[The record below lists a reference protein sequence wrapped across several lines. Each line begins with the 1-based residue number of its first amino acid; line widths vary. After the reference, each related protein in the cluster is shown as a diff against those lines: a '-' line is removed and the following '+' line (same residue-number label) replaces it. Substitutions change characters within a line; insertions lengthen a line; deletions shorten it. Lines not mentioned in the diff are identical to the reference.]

1 MISDERQTTN
11 GPIAGEAAPESSS
24 VAMPAI
30 LMGGQRMRPHPLLI
44 VLSGP
49 SGVGKTTLTRTLVSQ
64 GWPGHIVVTATTR
77 RPRPGEIDGVH
88 YHFYS
93 EAQFRDLIARNELL
107 ERAEV
112 HGNWYGV
119 PAAPVRE
126 RLAAGQDV
134 LLTIDPQGAQTIR
147 SRTQGACFIFL
158 APESLD
164 ELVARLDARNLDGPE
179 QRTLR
184 LINAEREMAEMSR
197 YDYAIINRQGHF
209 SEAVEQL
216 NAILTAEHCRVNP
229 TPVVV

>member
-1 MISDERQTTN
+1 MTTER
-11 GPIAGEAAPESSS
+11 GEAATTPMMDGGASSMS
-24 VAMPAI
+24 AMPDVPFPPRRA
-30 LMGGQRMRPHPLLI
+30 QRTPLLI

-77 RPRPGEIDGVH
+77 RPRPGEIEGVH

-93 EAQFRDLIARNELL
+93 EEQFRDLIARDQLL

-126 RLAAGQDV
+126 RLQAGQDV

-147 SRTQGACFIFL
+147 TRTQGACFVFL

-164 ELVARLDARNLDGPE
+164 ELVARLDARNVDGPE
-179 QRTLR
+179 QRALR
-184 LINAEREMAEMSR
+184 LMNAEREMAEMGR

-209 SEAVEQL
+209 DEAVAQL
-216 NAILTAEHCRVNP
+216 NAIITAEHCRVNP
-229 TPVVV
+229 PTVVV

>member
-1 MISDERQTTN
+1 MISDGRETSNCLTV
-11 GPIAGEAAPESSS
+11 GGVAPESSVGARS
-24 VAMPAI
+24 AASA
-30 LMGGQRMRPHPLLI
+30 GATQRMPHPLLI

-93 EAQFRDLIARNELL
+93 EAQFRDLLARNELL
-107 ERAEV
+107 EHAEV

-126 RLAAGQDV
+126 RLQAGQDV
-134 LLTIDPQGAQTIR
+134 LLTIDPQGAQSIR
-147 SRTQGACFIFL
+147 ARTNGACFVFM

-164 ELVARLDARNLDGPE
+164 ELVTRLDARNLDGPE

-184 LINAEREMAEMSR
+184 LINAEREMAEMTR

-209 SEAVEQL
+209 DEAVAQL

-229 TPVVV
+229 PAVVV